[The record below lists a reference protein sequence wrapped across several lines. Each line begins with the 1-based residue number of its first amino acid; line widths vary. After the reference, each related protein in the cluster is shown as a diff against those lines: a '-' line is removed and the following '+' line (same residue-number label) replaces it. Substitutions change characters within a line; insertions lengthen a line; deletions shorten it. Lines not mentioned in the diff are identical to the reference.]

1 MASPSCR
8 RRSSRRSTG
17 CSRQKSSTTSDSP
30 LRWNSSRRSSTSA
43 LRQRSRSSPR
53 RGEAPVCS
61 APEHHGAAPPARRL
75 MERGNPDIC
84 TLRRQ
89 RKTRL
94 EIHIH
99 NLLISTPAGHLW
111 DIYGCWEADLRHVT
125 VRYPSGVA
133 PAPRKRL
140 RTRSDCAN
148 CEGFRGFVPK
158 IRPWHDARF
167 LSDSAREI
175 QDDEST
181 I

>member
-53 RGEAPVCS
+53 RGETPVCS

-75 MERGNPDIC
+75 IERGNPDIC

-94 EIHIH
+94 EIPIH
-99 NLLISTPAGHLW
+99 NLLEQAKPGRRMGRRSVRGSHIGLARVEGSPESRRGYPLIAGSDECDLSLHPPAICGISMAAGKRICATSLCAIHPA
-111 DIYGCWEADLRHVT
+111 
-125 VRYPSGVA
+125 
-133 PAPRKRL
+133 
-140 RTRSDCAN
+140 
-148 CEGFRGFVPK
+148 
-158 IRPWHDARF
+158 
-167 LSDSAREI
+167 
-175 QDDEST
+175 
-181 I
+181 